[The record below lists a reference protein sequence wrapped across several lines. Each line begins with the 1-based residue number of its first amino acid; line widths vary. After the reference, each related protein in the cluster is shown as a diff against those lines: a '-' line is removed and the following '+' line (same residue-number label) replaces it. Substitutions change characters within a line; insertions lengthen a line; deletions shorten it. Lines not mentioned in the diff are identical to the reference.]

1 MINSSRVERWLPLA
15 LGFAW
20 WLALYPGLFGED
32 SLITL
37 EQARSGDVTVWF
49 TAWWVYV
56 IQFLSIG
63 TRAIPLLTLCGVLLL
78 AWSVTEWA
86 IAIFPAG
93 RCRQWSIALLCASP
107 LVGALGIQVRH
118 DAWMTAGFLLCLS
131 SFARTTSSQRAST
144 GDYFKLILAV
154 LLIPTR
160 HNGLGTLIAAA
171 VIGVLVL
178 RAHRW
183 RFSGT
188 LAGVAAGVF
197 LVTQIATAAAGRSHS
212 IDPVQA
218 VEWMM
223 ADISCLVTDNGVE
236 PTSAEWRS
244 LETIAGRVDWPQPV
258 ACRFVSPLLIAPTFQ
273 PAQVEPNTRGLAM
286 TWWTLFKRYPL
297 KMTFVHLRRVN
308 LFLPPF
314 LGGMPEQSQTPFI
327 HSTIL
332 PNNFDLRWA
341 FPRVAEVARLPARAW
356 NAMRAVLA
364 NAAVWLIVLVAI
376 AWRRND
382 LRARLLPT
390 IVVCVAL
397 ELGLL
402 ATAPISE
409 GRYGLPILIA
419 GQLTLLYVVLERTFK
434 SPRAIVTPS

>member
-1 MINSSRVERWLPLA
+1 M
-15 LGFAW
+15 AW

-37 EQARSGDVTVWF
+37 EQARSGNVTVWF

-56 IQFLSIG
+56 IQALTIG
-63 TRAIPLLTLCGVLLL
+63 TRAIALLTLCGVLLL

-86 IAIFPAG
+86 TAIFPPG
-93 RCRQWSIALLCASP
+93 RARQWSIALLCASP
-107 LVGALGIQVRH
+107 LIGALGIQVRH
-118 DAWMTAGFLLCLS
+118 DAWMTSGFLLCLS
-131 SFARTTSSQRAST
+131 SIARSVSARRVSA
-144 GDYFKLILAV
+144 GDYLKLILAV

-171 VIGVLVL
+171 AIGLL
-178 RAHRW
+178 TLQAYRW

-188 LAGVAAGVF
+188 LAGVAVGVF
-197 LVTQIATAAAGRSHS
+197 LVTQAATMAAGRSHS

-223 ADISCLVTDNGVE
+223 ADISCLVTE
-236 PTSAEWRS
+236 PDVTPTADEWRT
-244 LETIAGRVDWPQPV
+244 LETIASRGDWPQPV

-273 PAQVEPNTRGLAM
+273 PSQVEPHTRELAL
-286 TWWTLFKRYPL
+286 TWWSLFKRYPL
-297 KMTFVHLRRVN
+297 KLTLVHLRRVN

-314 LGGMPEQSQTPFI
+314 VGGMPEQSHTPFI

-332 PNNFDLRWA
+332 PNNFDLHWA
-341 FPRVAEVARLPARAW
+341 FPRLAELARLPARGW
-356 NAMRAVLA
+356 NAMRAILA
-364 NAAVWLIVLVAI
+364 NAAVWLIVLAAI
-376 AWRRND
+376 AWWRAE
-382 LRARLLPT
+382 LRVSLLPT

-419 GQLTLLYVVLERTFK
+419 GQLTLLYLLFERMLK
-434 SPRAIVTPS
+434 DPRAIVTPSSGV

>member
-1 MINSSRVERWLPLA
+1 MITSARIERCLPLA

-20 WLALYPGLFGED
+20 WLAFYPGLFGED

-56 IQFLSIG
+56 IDALSIG
-63 TRAIPLLTLCGVLLL
+63 TRVIPLLTLCGVLLL
-78 AWSVTEWA
+78 SWSVTEWA
-86 IAIFPAG
+86 RSIFPPG
-93 RCRQWSIALLCASP
+93 RARVWSIALLCATP
-107 LVGALGIQVRH
+107 LVGALGVQVRH

-131 SFARTTSSQRAST
+131 VIARLLAGRQLAAR
-144 GDYFKLILAV
+144 DYLKLILAV

-171 VIGVLVL
+171 VIGLAFSP
-178 RAHRW
+178 AHRW
-183 RFSGT
+183 RFAGT
-188 LAGVAAGVF
+188 LTGVAAGVF
-197 LVTQIATAAAGRSHS
+197 LVTQAATAAAGRSHS

-223 ADISCLVTDNGVE
+223 ADVSCLVTESGVE
-236 PTSAEWRS
+236 PTADEWRA
-244 LETIAGRVDWPQPV
+244 LESIASRSDWHQPV

-273 PAQVEPNTRGLAM
+273 AAQVKSNTRALAQ
-286 TWWTLFKRYPL
+286 TWWSLLIRYPL
-297 KMTFVHLRRVN
+297 KMTYVHLRRVN

-314 LGGMPEQSQTPFI
+314 VGGVPEQSYTPFI

-332 PNNFDLRWA
+332 PNNFDLHWA
-341 FPRVAEVARLPARAW
+341 FPRAAEIARFPARAW
-356 NAMRAVLA
+356 NALRAVLA
-364 NAAVWLIVLVAI
+364 NAAIWLTVLVVVA
-376 AWRRND
+376 RRRVD
-382 LRARLLPT
+382 LRARLMPT
-390 IVVCVAL
+390 IVICVAL

-409 GRYGLPILIA
+409 GRYGLLILIA
-419 GQLTLLYVVLERTFK
+419 GQLTLLNVLFERWLGD
-434 SPRAIVTPS
+434 PRAIVTHA

>member
-1 MINSSRVERWLPLA
+1 LSNAPRVERWLPLA
-15 LGFAW
+15 LGVAW
-20 WLALYPGLFGED
+20 WVALYPGLFGED

-56 IQFLSIG
+56 IQALSIG

-78 AWSVTEWA
+78 SWSVTEWA
-86 IAIFPAG
+86 RALFPPG
-93 RCRQWSIALLCASP
+93 RARLWSIALLCASP

-118 DAWMTAGFLLCLS
+118 DAWMTAGFLLCLAAIARFINTGTLS
-131 SFARTTSSQRAST
+131 S
-144 GDYFKLILAV
+144 GDYIKLLLAM

-171 VIGVLVL
+171 VLGVLVM

-183 RFSGT
+183 KFSGT
-188 LAGVAAGVF
+188 LAVVAAGVVV
-197 LVTQIATAAAGRSHS
+197 VTQTATTAAGRSHS

-223 ADISCLVTDNGVE
+223 ADISCMVADGGVE
-236 PTSAEWRS
+236 PTADEWRA
-244 LETIAGRVDWPQPV
+244 LETVAGRTDWPQPV
-258 ACRFVSPLLIAPTFQ
+258 ACRFVSPILIAPTFQ
-273 PAQVEPNTRGLAM
+273 PAQVEPHTRDLARA
-286 TWWTLFKRYPL
+286 WWSLFTRYPM

-314 LGGMPEQSQTPFI
+314 IGGMPDQSQTPFI

-332 PNNFDLRWA
+332 PNNFDLRFA
-341 FPRVAEVARLPARAW
+341 FPRVAELARLPARAW

-364 NAAVWLIVLVAI
+364 NAAIWLIALVAI
-376 AWRRND
+376 AWRRAD
-382 LRARLLPT
+382 LRANLIPT

-397 ELGLL
+397 EIGLL

-419 GQLTLLYVVLERTFK
+419 GQLALLYVTLERMLGG
-434 SPRAIVTPS
+434 SRAIVTPS

>member
-1 MINSSRVERWLPLA
+1 LIKASRVERWLPLA
-15 LGFAW
+15 LGAAW

-37 EQARSGDVTVWF
+37 NQARSGDVTVWF

-56 IQFLSIG
+56 IRAMSIG
-63 TRAIPLLTLCGVLLL
+63 TRVIPLLTLSGVLLL

-86 IAIFPAG
+86 TAIFPPG
-93 RCRQWSIALLCASP
+93 RARQWAIALLCASP

-118 DAWMTAGFLLCLS
+118 DAWMTAGLLLCLS
-131 SFARTTSSQRAST
+131 SITRSISGHRASVS
-144 GDYFKLILAV
+144 DYLKLILAV

-160 HNGLGTLIAAA
+160 HNGLGTLIVAAA
-171 VIGVLVL
+171 IGLMAL
-178 RAHRW
+178 PAHRW
-183 RFSGT
+183 RFAGT

-197 LVTQIATAAAGRSHS
+197 VVTQAATLAAGRSHS

-223 ADISCLVTDNGVE
+223 ADISCLVTEPGVE
-236 PTSAEWRS
+236 PTGDEWRS
-244 LETIAGRVDWPQPV
+244 LEMIASRDDWPQPV

-273 PAQVEPNTRGLAM
+273 PSQVEPHTRGLAL
-286 TWWTLFKRYPL
+286 TWWSLVKRYPL

-314 LGGMPEQSQTPFI
+314 VGGMPEQSQTPFI

-332 PNNFDLRWA
+332 PNDFDLHWA
-341 FPRVAEVARLPARAW
+341 FPRVAEIARLPARAW

-364 NAAVWLIVLVAI
+364 NAALWLIALVAI
-376 AWRRND
+376 AWRRAD
-382 LRARLLPT
+382 LGASLLPT
-390 IVVCVAL
+390 IVVSIAL

-419 GQLTLLYVVLERTFK
+419 GQLTVIYIALERILN
-434 SPRAIVTPS
+434 SPRVMVTPS